1 MTLLSEKRIELIKR
15 DAEAGYGPGSA
26 ETLLLISELEAARKE
41 RDFFKTCNQGIAA
54 VYDAFG
60 KWIDAPSNHD
70 AKAKALDGLIDALD
84 KHFHADDYP
93 DPEQESIEIREA
105 LAQNAAQEALSPDN
119 QRIVPVEPLLAGPH
133 PLEDWPA
140 PNLWREVKK
149 HEQ

>member
-26 ETLLLISELEAARKE
+26 ETLLLINALEAARKDL
-41 RDFFKTCNQGIAA
+41 DFFKMRNQGIAA
-54 VYDAFG
+54 VYEPLG
-60 KWIDAPSNHD
+60 KLVDAPSNYD
-70 AKAKALDGLIDALD
+70 AKAKA
-84 KHFHADDYP
+84 
-93 DPEQESIEIREA
+93 REA
-105 LAQNAAQEALSPDN
+105 LAPNAAQIALSPDN

-140 PNLWREVKK
+140 PTLWREVKK

>member
-26 ETLLLISELEAARKE
+26 ETLLLISALEAARKE

-70 AKAKALDGLIDALD
+70 AKAQALDGLIDALD
-84 KHFHADDYP
+84 EHFHADDYP
-93 DPEQESIEIREA
+93 DPEQEST
-105 LAQNAAQEALSPDN
+105 LAPNAAQAALSQDN

-140 PNLWREVKK
+140 PTLWREVKK